1 MNQCV
6 QAAALGE
13 VFGETTIAET
23 TRFGMMEESKEQIE
37 RLNCRAENGGGHLIE
52 QRLKLMITS
61 HGPTALRSFINRIH
75 GKSRC

>member
-23 TRFGMMEESKEQIE
+23 TRFGMMEESKEQ
-37 RLNCRAENGGGHLIE
+37 
-52 QRLKLMITS
+52 LKGYIA
-61 HGPTALRSFINRIH
+61 GPRTAVAT
-75 GKSRC
+75 